1 MGISDSPTTRTID
14 AEPTAST
21 HLRLTVPSRFLTR
34 ASPSSPALPRA
45 RLVSSRLAM
54 WSSSAA
60 AEADPPAPADG
71 APQPPELSEAGY
83 LREVLHLT
91 ARQTEA
97 DVVDE
102 LIAKASALGIATAS
116 RPSTP
121 GKADISSAD
130 SATTSHAR
138 NSSTDSDASA
148 STALTSPSIHGAPAL
163 EPPSPALRR
172 RRSKSLS
179 FSQYDKYLAQ
189 VDPNLEQ
196 PKFRLEAPPEPAPS
210 LFSVSTRKSYQSIK
224 RVLKNRVTRKKRSTP
239 AFGALKSVTSAGPT
253 PRPLF
258 FFDLGNIC
266 SRRLANM
273 WLFSTLPRS
282 LALAYV
288 AAKTSREHRRCRCC
302 RAGIR
307 TAATACAS

>member
-130 SATTSHAR
+130 S
-138 NSSTDSDASA
+138 DASA

-253 PRPLF
+253 PRPHF